1 MPIERDELREELL
14 AILQARQ
21 ELSSNEE
28 GHLVEGFLTKFDSE
42 IDARI
47 DRRVQD
53 RLSTMPAGGPNRPA
67 LAIVAS
73 LLLAIPLTAIAGDVA
88 GFPGI
93 VVVWASILAII
104 YLVTR

>member
-14 AILQARQ
+14 AILQARE

-28 GHLVEGFLTKFDSE
+28 GHLVEGFLTKLDSE

-47 DRRVQD
+47 DRRVED
-53 RLSTMPAGGPNRPA
+53 RLSRMPVGWSSRPA
-67 LAIVAS
+67 VSVVAA
-73 LLLAIPLTAIAGDVA
+73 LLLAIPLTAIAGDEA

-93 VVVWASILAII
+93 VVVWASILAVM